1 MTFDDLPFH
10 HPGEA
15 APNLGAPQPRKCRR
29 HVYQLLGIESAVN
42 PDGMP
47 IFRLGAC
54 GRCGKPYNPV
64 ASRRGRTSRRAG
76 HDAERLVERETGLT
90 KVGEFGSPV
99 DVGDAAS
106 WAIGQVK
113 AGHRYSLTDE
123 ADLDRMAAEAHGRPR
138 LLFKVKR
145 PGPGHARRITVTL
158 RLSEF
163 VAEHGDALVTLDLP
177 DWKGLHG

>member
-15 APNLGAPQPRKCRR
+15 PPMPSETRARKCRR
-29 HVYQLLGIESAVN
+29 HVYQLLDMGDRTDTLN
-42 PDGMP
+42 L
-47 IFRLGAC
+47 RAC
-54 GRCGKPYNPV
+54 TRCGKPYNPV

-90 KVGEFGSPV
+90 KVGEIGSPV

-106 WAIGQVK
+106 WAIGQDK

-145 PGPGHARRITVTL
+145 PGPGHARRVTVTL

-163 VAEHGDALVTLDLP
+163 IAEHGDALVTLDLP
-177 DWKGLHG
+177 DWQELHG